1 MRFRAVVGRED
12 HEGVLV
18 DALGLQSRHEFADR
32 CVNVGY
38 VGEILRL
45 VIAACGGTIVIHQ
58 VLRGGHRFVWLVKR
72 HIHEERLGGAFRL
85 LAIEP
90 GQRFICHD
98 LATKTFDRANRLAV
112 ADKPVIETRVAGLR
126 LGGRIK
132 LSVAVPFTRHA
143 GGVVRLLEE
152 LREGDFGG
160 P

>member
-1 MRFRAVVGRED
+1 MPCIGPYVTNCSYYRRWNAVCGKRFR
-12 HEGVLV
+12 
-18 DALGLQSRHEFADR
+18 
-32 CVNVGY
+32 
-38 VGEILRL
+38 
-45 VIAACGGTIVIHQ
+45 
-58 VLRGGHRFVWLVKR
+58 VKR

-112 ADKPVIETRVAGLR
+112 ADKILGIGVGGARIVLGAKPVIETRVAGLR

-152 LREGDFGG
+152 LCEGDFGG